1 MLSNQYFATWKG
13 PGRDTEAEA
22 LEDIKLLN
30 TILEEHA
37 PALYAHAISAHERSR
52 E

>member
-1 MLSNQYFATWKG
+1 MLSDQYFATWKG

-37 PALYAHAISAHERSR
+37 PELYAYATSNQEKISG
-52 E
+52 